1 MTDNRKNRLK
11 VLLNLNRGLENIEK
25 LIDFFKANYNE
36 ENIDS
41 SEMKKAL
48 DYIKDLNSFNKEFNE
63 EDMNLDSILKFLEE
77 AKKEQ
82 IDFIDKYMDYMDLKL
97 KE

>member
-1 MTDNRKNRLK
+1 
-11 VLLNLNRGLENIEK
+11 
-25 LIDFFKANYNE
+25 
-36 ENIDS
+36 
-41 SEMKKAL
+41 MKKAL
-48 DYIKDLNSFNKEFNE
+48 DYIKDLNSFNKEFDE